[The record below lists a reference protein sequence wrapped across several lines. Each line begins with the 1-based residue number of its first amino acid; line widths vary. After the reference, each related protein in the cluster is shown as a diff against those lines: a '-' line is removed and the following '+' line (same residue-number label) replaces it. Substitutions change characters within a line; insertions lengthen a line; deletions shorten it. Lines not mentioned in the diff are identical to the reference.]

1 MPEHKRTHL
10 IQPIN
15 CTPPF
20 DFALSAYILADGDP
34 QIAKYDGTAY
44 RQVLRVDGKLL
55 LATIASMGS
64 VDAPQLCAVFTSD
77 RSLSARDVTA
87 AHAVISSVF
96 NAHLDVKPFYHAIRN
111 DPVMAELSGKLRGL
125 KNPATATVFQ
135 ALVDSIIEQQIA
147 LNVAHVLQRRVIK
160 AFGDVL
166 VVDGDTYYAFPTP
179 ERMAVASVDS
189 LRRCGLSRRKAE
201 YITDIG
207 ARIAAQAVD
216 LERLSQ
222 YGETQMILDSLCSL
236 RGVGVWTAELTAI
249 RGLNRLDVFP
259 ADDLGLRRWVAHYYC
274 SERTITSAQARG
286 IAEQWGKWK
295 GLAGYYLV
303 VAGLLKI
310 TTKAQNAT

>member
-1 MPEHKRTHL
+1 MPEHTRVHL
-10 IQPIN
+10 TID

-44 RQVLRVDGKLL
+44 RQVLRVGGKLL
-55 LATIASMGS
+55 LTTIASVGS
-64 VDAPQLCAVFTSD
+64 IDSPQLRAAFRSD
-77 RSLSARDVTA
+77 RSLTDRDAPAAR
-87 AHAVISSVF
+87 AVISSVF
-96 NAHLDVKPFYHAIRN
+96 NAELDVKPFYQAIRN

-135 ALVDSIIEQQIA
+135 ALFDSIIEQQIS

-160 AFGDVL
+160 AFGDAL
-166 VVDGDTYYAFPTP
+166 IVDGTTYYAFPTP
-179 ERMAVASVDS
+179 ERMALASVDS

-201 YITDIG
+201 YITGIA

-216 LERLSQ
+216 LERLKQ

-236 RGVGVWTAELTAI
+236 RGVGQWTAELTAI
-249 RGLNRLDVFP
+249 RGLNRLDVIP
-259 ADDLGLRRWVAHYYC
+259 ADDLGLRRSIAHYYC
-274 SERTITSAQARG
+274 SEKTITSAQARG

-303 VAGLLKI
+303 VAGLLNIAPKV
-310 TTKAQNAT
+310 QNAT

>member
-1 MPEHKRTHL
+1 
-10 IQPIN
+10 
-15 CTPPF
+15 
-20 DFALSAYILADGDP
+20 
-34 QIAKYDGTAY
+34 
-44 RQVLRVDGKLL
+44 
-55 LATIASMGS
+55 
-64 VDAPQLCAVFTSD
+64 
-77 RSLSARDVTA
+77 
-87 AHAVISSVF
+87 VF

-135 ALVDSIIEQQIA
+135 ALFDSIIEQQIS

-166 VVDGDTYYAFPTP
+166 VVDGNTYYAFPTP
-179 ERMAVASVDS
+179 QRMALASLDS

-201 YITDIG
+201 YITGI
-207 ARIAAQAVD
+207 ATRIAAQAED
-216 LERLSQ
+216 LERLRQ
-222 YGETQMILDSLCSL
+222 YGETQMILNSLCSL

-274 SERTITSAQARG
+274 SGRTITSAQARG

-310 TTKAQNAT
+310 VTKAQNAT

>member
-1 MPEHKRTHL
+1 VPEHKRTHL
-10 IQPIN
+10 IQTID

-34 QIAKYDGTAY
+34 QIAKYDGTVH
-44 RQVLRVDGKLL
+44 RQVLRVGGKLL
-55 LATIASMGS
+55 LATVASVGTIDS
-64 VDAPQLCAVFTSD
+64 PQLRATFASD
-77 RSLSARDVTA
+77 RPLTDHDASA

-96 NAHLDVKPFYHAIRN
+96 NAHLDVKPFYHAIQN
-111 DPVMAELSGKLRGL
+111 DPIMAELSGKLRGL

-135 ALVDSIIEQQIA
+135 ALFDSIIEQQIS

-166 VVDGDTYYAFPTP
+166 AVDGSTYYAFPTP
-179 ERMAVASVDS
+179 ERMALASVDS

-201 YITDIG
+201 YITG
-207 ARIAAQAVD
+207 IAAQAVD
-216 LERLSQ
+216 LERLRR
-222 YGETQMILDSLCSL
+222 YGETQMILDRLCSL
-236 RGVGVWTAELTAI
+236 RGVGVWTAELTAL

-259 ADDLGLRRWVAHYYC
+259 ADDLGLRRLVAHYYC

-310 TTKAQNAT
+310 ATKVQNAT

>member
-1 MPEHKRTHL
+1 MPEHTRMHL
-10 IQPIN
+10 VHTID

-44 RQVLRVDGKLL
+44 RQVLRVGGKLL
-55 LATIASMGS
+55 LATVAPIGS
-64 VDAPQLCAVFTSD
+64 IDSPQLRAAFTSD
-77 RSLSARDVTA
+77 RSLTDRDVTA

-96 NAHLDVKPFYHAIRN
+96 NAYLDVKPFYQAIRN
-111 DPVMAELSGKLRGL
+111 DPVMAELSGKLCGL

-135 ALVDSIIEQQIA
+135 ALFDSIIEQQIS

-166 VVDGDTYYAFPTP
+166 VVDEDTYYAFPTP
-179 ERMAVASVDS
+179 ERMALASVDS

-201 YITDIG
+201 YITGIA

-216 LERLSQ
+216 LERLKQ

-236 RGVGVWTAELTAI
+236 RGVGQWTAELTAI
-249 RGLNRLDVFP
+249 RGLNRLDVIP
-259 ADDLGLRRWVAHYYC
+259 ADDLGLRRWIAHYYC
-274 SERTITSAQARG
+274 GERTITSTQARR

-303 VAGLLKI
+303 VGGLLKI
-310 TTKAQNAT
+310 APKVQNAT

>member
-1 MPEHKRTHL
+1 MHL
-10 IQPIN
+10 VHIID

-20 DFALSAYILADGDP
+20 DFALSAHILADGDP

-44 RQVLRVDGKLL
+44 RQVLRVGGKLL
-55 LATIASMGS
+55 LATVAPIGS
-64 VDAPQLCAVFTSD
+64 VDSPQLRTAFTSD
-77 RSLSARDVTA
+77 RSLTDRDVTA

-96 NAHLDVKPFYHAIRN
+96 NAYLDVKPFYQAIRN

-135 ALVDSIIEQQIA
+135 ALFDSIIEQQIS

-166 VVDGDTYYAFPTP
+166 VVDGNTYYAFPTP
-179 ERMAVASVDS
+179 ERMALASVDS
-189 LRRCGLSRRKAE
+189 LRGCGLSRRKAE
-201 YITDIG
+201 YITDIA
-207 ARIAAQAVD
+207 ARIATQAVD
-216 LERLSQ
+216 LERLRQ
-222 YGETQMILDSLCSL
+222 YRETHMILDSLCSL

-249 RGLNRLDVFP
+249 RGLNRLDVIP
-259 ADDLGLRRWVAHYYC
+259 ADDLGLRRWIAHYYC

-286 IAEQWGKWK
+286 IAERWGKWK

-310 TTKAQNAT
+310 APKVQNAT